1 MTQSVYSQI
10 LDAIREGT
18 LPDDFSLHTEEAEGA
33 IAWAPGAQDGVT
45 IYHMS
50 YPGLDDANYAKMEKA
65 LDCASSGDVPSAE
78 QLFAELTDNVR
89 AVSIVDELQGCV
101 IENKDRFNAENLF
114 WSAVTLIKRSTDP
127 ECVKIGMELL
137 ELFKHPS
144 DIREIIRTVGLYDE
158 FTIFSVWCMLNWE
171 DGNREIF
178 ELAKKVSGW
187 GRIHAVERLEP
198 ADDEIRYWLL
208 TEGCA
213 NRVLPAYS
221 ALTCWEKS
229 GAENILFGSPSDDE
243 FKGLSL
249 IIGGLLDEE
258 PVTGISET
266 DDPEGIIRR
275 FLEISAN
282 YSVTDAERFVID
294 TAREY
299 IAENKA

>member
-50 YPGLDDANYAKMEKA
+50 YPGLDDENYAKMEKA

-249 IIGGLLDEE
+249 IIEGLLDEG